1 MMQRINFRQGS
12 DMRTTLAIDD
22 DVLAAAKHLAER
34 EQRSVGEVISM
45 LARQGLSRST
55 GSNKA
60 ERNGIPLLPSRQSA
74 VPITLELVNQLRDEQ
89 P

>member
-1 MMQRINFRQGS
+1 
-12 DMRTTLAIDD
+12 MRTTLAIDD

-34 EQRSVGEVISM
+34 ERRSLGEVVSA

-55 GSNKA
+55 RSTKT
-60 ERNGIPLLPSRQSA
+60 ERNGIPLLPSRKAA
-74 VPITLELVNQLRDEQ
+74 VPVTLELVNQLRDEW